1 MKPHSLV
8 VLSIV
13 CSAVLFCIGC
23 FGSGEQPPGQ
33 QQQPVAPGYPAAQ
46 PQPVAPGYPAA
57 QPQPVAT
64 GQPAPQPQPVASQP
78 AAPAP
83 IQLTADTCRV
93 SQFSSPVKIGSAVR
107 HMGKGE
113 WDFAANQGHSC
124 LIYGDVGGPWSSDS
138 VQIRIIDGQGR
149 VIAERETI
157 AERLEFAPSV
167 VAAPWG
173 GFVVS
178 YRWTNDANEEADR
191 LVARTVGY
199 DGNWTDKGW
208 VISGR
213 THGKG
218 LRLRNYGDKVGI
230 WWQELSPNG
239 KVATPS
245 YAEVVNRVRQAATF
259 TGLPTFPLQD
269 PSWRP
274 KLEAVTGWPIPAGAK
289 GARIRWDGS
298 KFVISWKTVAKGGY
312 LFDYKWFSAT
322 CG

>member
-1 MKPHSLV
+1 MKITHFVSGALV
-8 VLSIV
+8 CV
-13 CSAVLFCIGC
+13 SACLCIGC
-23 FGSGEQPPGQ
+23 PSSGDPPPGQ
-33 QQQPVAPGYPAAQ
+33 QQPSPWPQQPQQPVAPGYPAQQ
-46 PQPVAPGYPAA
+46 PQPVAP
-57 QPQPVAT
+57 QPVAP
-64 GQPAPQPQPVASQP
+64 QPAAPQPVASTP
-78 AAPAP
+78 
-83 IQLTADTCRV
+83 TAVTPDSCRV
-93 SQFSSPVKIGSAVR
+93 TGFTRPVKIGSAVR

-124 LIYGDVGGPWSSDS
+124 LVFHDVGGPWDADA
-138 VQIRIIDGQGR
+138 VKIRIVDGQGR
-149 VIAERETI
+149 VIAKRETI

-178 YRWTNDANEEADR
+178 YRWTNDANNELDR

-199 DGNWTDKGW
+199 DANWTDKGW
-208 VISGR
+208 LVSGR

-218 LRLRNYGDKVGI
+218 LRLRNYGDKVGL
-230 WWQELSPNG
+230 WWQELSPDG

-245 YAEVVNRVRQAATF
+245 YAEIVNRVKQTAPF
-259 TGLPTFPLQD
+259 PGMPTFPLQD

-274 KLEAVTGWPIPAGAK
+274 KLEAVPGWPLAAGSK
-289 GARIRWDGS
+289 GVRIRWDGS
-298 KFVISWKTVAKGGY
+298 KFVISSKTVAKGGH